1 MADAPDALQPTQNV
15 GLDLSKPSA
24 LDGQSGSAVPGL
36 AAHLSSLER
45 ATTTSRLATPQVTAR
60 RVSGEPA
67 LALNLVSF
75 DVGLEAVGKTRQGS
89 EGSLHNYEG
98 INTALDMTLQR
109 GDVRSSVLET
119 SKWAQEQA
127 GILAESPV
135 RMKTDRSPSQREQ
148 GLPPPMYAG
157 SPIFRPNSGISQLG
171 SDGPTSR
178 QPSFAES
185 CGGNDYE
192 VPVPQKVPRSSSGL
206 SAAGSGAS
214 RRASLLAI

>member
-89 EGSLHNYEG
+89 AGSLHNYEG
-98 INTALDMTLQR
+98 INIGIKNRFSTRDR
-109 GDVRSSVLET
+109 KSV
-119 SKWAQEQA
+119 
-127 GILAESPV
+127 V
-135 RMKTDRSPSQREQ
+135 
-148 GLPPPMYAG
+148 
-157 SPIFRPNSGISQLG
+157 
-171 SDGPTSR
+171 
-178 QPSFAES
+178 
-185 CGGNDYE
+185 
-192 VPVPQKVPRSSSGL
+192 
-206 SAAGSGAS
+206 
-214 RRASLLAI
+214 